1 MPKKPSVK
9 KGAAAQFQNYRM
21 LQRAKTE
28 TVVFGAVLKKLG
40 NRGFTVKINAGTEVM
55 ATVRKL
61 YSKGN
66 MPVGPSSVV
75 IIEGTSYTRPWEIVG
90 VVEAND
96 AHDLVSMGRM
106 PEEVMKYSAAAGAMD
121 SQTCGAVDDIFE
133 REEESGPAVSEA
145 KSLRDARRAAEHV
158 SSVSSRV
165 AALKGGRSCG
175 LDGSV
180 KLGDLGDVSLLDAVE
195 YDLTPA
201 DLSAFKVWRTEKRQK
216 QAGPS
221 VSGPS
226 VTGPSV
232 SAVMAG
238 IAAEE
243 LSKKE
248 AADQAAIIAQIQ
260 AAEAAAELKEWFESR
275 PVKENWDDEELT
287 LEDL

>member
-9 KGAAAQFQNYRM
+9 KGAAAQFQNWRM
-21 LQRAKTE
+21 VERAKKE

-75 IIEGTSYTRPWEIVG
+75 IIEGTSYTRPWEIVA
-90 VVEAND
+90 VVEAGD
-96 AHDLVSMGRM
+96 AHDLVSLGRM
-106 PEEVMKYSAAAGAMD
+106 PEEVMRYSAAAGSMD

-145 KSLRDARRAAEHV
+145 KTLRDARRAAEHL

-201 DLSAFKVWRTEKRQK
+201 DLNAFKVWRTEKRQ
-216 QAGPS
+216 QA
-221 VSGPS
+221 GPS

-275 PVKENWDDEELT
+275 PVKENWDDEEEELT